1 MPKLS
6 VLHYALILS
15 AGVHLGLGALKLVAP
30 EQFNRIFQDEAL
42 EVVLVN
48 ARGQTAPDKAQA
60 LAQASLAGGGE
71 LAANVRAT
79 SPMAPSPLEET
90 GDSIEREH
98 SQIQQLQQVQEQLL
112 TQLRR
117 QLAVLPPPDPVRDKS
132 TVEGRQ
138 IAEHRRQLVQ
148 ALAEIEKRVNVEN
161 ARPKKRY
168 VSPATRET
176 VHAIYYD
183 QLRRRIE
190 ARGTR
195 DFPTYQGRKLYGE
208 LTMNIQVD
216 YRGRVV
222 DTEIVQSSGNSVLD
236 RRAVA
241 IVRAAGPFGQFTNEM
256 RRGAEILVMSFR
268 FRFNRD
274 ESVET
279 TLSAPQAN

>member
-6 VLHYALILS
+6 LLHYALIAS
-15 AGVHLGLGALKLVAP
+15 AGVHLGLGTLKLVAP
-30 EQFNRIFQDEAL
+30 EQFDRIFQDEPL
-42 EVVLVN
+42 EVILVN
-48 ARGQTAPDKAQA
+48 ARGQEAPTKAQA
-60 LAQASLAGGGE
+60 LAQANLAGGGE
-71 LAANVRAT
+71 LSANVRAT
-79 SPMAPSPLEET
+79 SPLAPSPLEET
-90 GDSIEREH
+90 GDSIELQK
-98 SQIQQLQQVQEQLL
+98 SQIQQLQQAQEQLL
-112 TQLRR
+112 TVLRR
-117 QLAVLPPPDPVRDKS
+117 QLAMLPPPDPAREKS
-132 TVEGRQ
+132 TAEGRQ

-148 ALAEIEKRVNVEN
+148 TLAEIEKRVNTEN

-176 VHAIYYD
+176 VHALYYD

-195 DFPTYQGRKLYGE
+195 DFPSYQGRKLYGE

-222 DTEIVQSSGNSVLD
+222 DTEIVQGSGNAVLD

-241 IVRAAGPFGQFTNEM
+241 IVRASGPFGQFTSEM
-256 RRGAEILVMSFR
+256 RRGAEVLVMTFR

-279 TLSAPQAN
+279 TLSTAQPS

>member
-1 MPKLS
+1 M
-6 VLHYALILS
+6 
-15 AGVHLGLGALKLVAP
+15 
-30 EQFNRIFQDEAL
+30 
-42 EVVLVN
+42 
-48 ARGQTAPDKAQA
+48 
-60 LAQASLAGGGE
+60 
-71 LAANVRAT
+71 
-79 SPMAPSPLEET
+79 
-90 GDSIEREH
+90 
-98 SQIQQLQQVQEQLL
+98 
-112 TQLRR
+112 
-117 QLAVLPPPDPVRDKS
+117 LPPPDPAREKS
-132 TVEGRQ
+132 TAEGRQ

-148 ALAEIEKRVNVEN
+148 TLAEIEKRVNTEN

-176 VHAIYYD
+176 VHALYYD

-195 DFPTYQGRKLYGE
+195 DFPSYQGRKLYGE

-222 DTEIVQSSGNSVLD
+222 DTEIVQGSGNAVLD

-241 IVRAAGPFGQFTNEM
+241 IVRASGPFGQFTSEM
-256 RRGAEILVMSFR
+256 RRGAEVLVMTFR

-279 TLSAPQAN
+279 TLSTQPS